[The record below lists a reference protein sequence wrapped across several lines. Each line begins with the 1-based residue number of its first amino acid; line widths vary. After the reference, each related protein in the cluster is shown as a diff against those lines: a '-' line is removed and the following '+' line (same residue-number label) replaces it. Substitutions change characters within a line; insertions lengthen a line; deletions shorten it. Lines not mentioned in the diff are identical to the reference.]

1 MNQRAALLTEGR
13 LFLSEGDGENENA
26 TTNPSRK
33 GEAAMAPNIV
43 APRK

>member
-1 MNQRAALLTEGR
+1 MNQRAALLAEGR
-13 LFLSEGDGENENA
+13 LFLSEGEGEGENS

-43 APRK
+43 APRE